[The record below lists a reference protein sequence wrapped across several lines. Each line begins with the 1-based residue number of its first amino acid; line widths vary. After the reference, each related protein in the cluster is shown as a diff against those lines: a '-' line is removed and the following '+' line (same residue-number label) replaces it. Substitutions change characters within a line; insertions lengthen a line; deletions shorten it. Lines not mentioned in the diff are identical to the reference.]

1 MLLQNKQRWAWLAL
15 RMARDQYLQHFGK
28 IGTGDIILLQQEIE
42 NAKLERE
49 KAAAAEAA
57 NASMGIAANAS
68 PAPPTATDEGA
79 PPAKPSVVKA
89 EGEAA
94 TVDGADNAAQPQ
106 VQQDAEGDVKM
117 EER

>member
-1 MLLQNKQRWAWLAL
+1 MALLSRRAAL
-15 RMARDQYLQHFGK
+15 RAAAGFAALRAGPRALLPLLRALGQGK
-28 IGTGDIILLQQEIE
+28 AAL
-42 NAKLERE
+42 

-79 PPAKPSVVKA
+79 PTGKPSVVKA

>member
-1 MLLQNKQRWAWLAL
+1 MLPQNKQRWAWLAL

-68 PAPPTATDEGA
+68 PAPPTTTDEGA
-79 PPAKPSVVKA
+79 PAGKPSVVKT

-94 TVDGADNAAQPQ
+94 TADGADNAAQPQ